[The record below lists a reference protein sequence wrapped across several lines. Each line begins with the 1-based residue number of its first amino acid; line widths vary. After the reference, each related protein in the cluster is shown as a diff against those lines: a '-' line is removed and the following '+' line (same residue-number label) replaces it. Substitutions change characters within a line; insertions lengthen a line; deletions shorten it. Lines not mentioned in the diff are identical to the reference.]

1 MSEFLLLN
9 IMKIIK
15 MLEMEIFDH
24 KSAIE
29 VSMLTGS
36 TRLSKAPVLEV

>member
-15 MLEMEIFDH
+15 MLEMVNFDH
-24 KSAIE
+24 MSAIE

-36 TRLSKAPVLEV
+36 TRQSKGPVLEV